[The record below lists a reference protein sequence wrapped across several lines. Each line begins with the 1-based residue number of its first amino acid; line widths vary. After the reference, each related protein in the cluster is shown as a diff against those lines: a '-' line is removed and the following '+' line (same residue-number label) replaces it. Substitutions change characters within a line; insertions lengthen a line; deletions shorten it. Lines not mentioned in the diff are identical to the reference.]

1 MGDFKVFLGTFS
13 KPSTFLFSPLVASGN
28 SSVSSRLFQSLDL
41 LLPASPVPL
50 SQLPA
55 LLLQPLDSVLF
66 PLLVIFL

>member
-41 LLPASPVPL
+41 LLPAHPVPL